1 MQFATDIFG
10 NNASLLLWVFVAN
23 LIASFLSLVLLW
35 PQLKRFSFSW
45 DSSLL
50 KPMLS
55 YALPVL
61 IVGLAGMVNEVIDKI
76 LLKYLLPDRETAMAQ
91 LGIYGANYKLGVL
104 MTLFIQMFRFAAEPF
119 FFAEAEKKDSPELF
133 ARVLNYFVISG
144 LLIFLG
150 ITLFIDL
157 FQYFLGPEF
166 RSGLNIVPI
175 VLIANLF
182 YGVFFN
188 LSVWY
193 KLTDRTRNGAVIAL
207 IGASITLLANILLI
221 PVMGYTG
228 AAWAHLACYAAMM
241 IISYFWG
248 KKVYPIP
255 YKVKRFLLYLIS
267 ALGLY
272 FISVAVHPNEL
283 LIRLLF
289 NALLLAVFVAVA
301 IISEHRGFRAT
312 Q

>member
-1 MQFATDIFG
+1 
-10 NNASLLLWVFVAN
+10 
-23 LIASFLSLVLLW
+23 
-35 PQLKRFSFSW
+35 
-45 DSSLL
+45 
-50 KPMLS
+50 
-55 YALPVL
+55 
-61 IVGLAGMVNEVIDKI
+61 
-76 LLKYLLPDRETAMAQ
+76 
-91 LGIYGANYKLGVL
+91 
-104 MTLFIQMFRFAAEPF
+104 
-119 FFAEAEKKDSPELF
+119 
-133 ARVLNYFVISG
+133 VLNYFVISG

-150 ITLFIDL
+150 ITLFIDV
-157 FQYFLGPEF
+157 FQYFLGAEF

-207 IGASITLLANILLI
+207 IGATITLIANILLI

-228 AAWAHLACYAAMM
+228 AAWAHLACYSTMM

-255 YKVKRFLLYLIS
+255 YKINRFLFYLIL

-272 FISVAVHPNEL
+272 FISVAVHPDEL

-289 NALLLAVFVAVA
+289 NAMLLAVFVTVAVLL
-301 IISEHRGFRAT
+301 EHKGFRAT
-312 Q
+312 QRIS

>member
-1 MQFATDIFG
+1 
-10 NNASLLLWVFVAN
+10 
-23 LIASFLSLVLLW
+23 
-35 PQLKRFSFSW
+35 
-45 DSSLL
+45 
-50 KPMLS
+50 
-55 YALPVL
+55 
-61 IVGLAGMVNEVIDKI
+61 
-76 LLKYLLPDRETAMAQ
+76 
-91 LGIYGANYKLGVL
+91 
-104 MTLFIQMFRFAAEPF
+104 
-119 FFAEAEKKDSPELF
+119 
-133 ARVLNYFVISG
+133 
-144 LLIFLG
+144 
-150 ITLFIDL
+150 
-157 FQYFLGPEF
+157 
-166 RSGLNIVPI
+166 VPI

-255 YKVKRFLLYLIS
+255 YKVKRFLLYLIL